1 MFPPPPPRQGLGP
14 QFPCG
19 AAEPPP
25 QQPAWGSRDPR
36 LWPQVTWPPPPE
48 QGAGVSLE
56 LSTSVPPQT
65 LTADT
70 PPSAPQ
76 PHNPWV
82 PVPGDGLPMTD
93 GASLLVQ
100 SSQPVTFVKGKRP
113 LSLQRLSL
121 LLGMCRPHL
130 E

>member
-1 MFPPPPPRQGLGP
+1 M
-14 QFPCG
+14 
-19 AAEPPP
+19 
-25 QQPAWGSRDPR
+25 
-36 LWPQVTWPPPPE
+36 
-48 QGAGVSLE
+48 SLE